1 MIRWPWRKKRR
12 QDPVEVTRAQAELAL
27 TEQQLME
34 AKARWT
40 EIHDLSQKVDTAL
53 KVNGFGA
60 AASAAMRR
68 RHA

>member
-1 MIRWPWRKKRR
+1 MRWPWRKRKPE
-12 QDPVEVTRAQAELAL
+12 DSTRVKVARAERLVAEQKLQEARERGEYVDAL
-27 TEQQLME
+27 G
-34 AKARWT
+34 AR
-40 EIHDLSQKVDTAL
+40 VDQVL